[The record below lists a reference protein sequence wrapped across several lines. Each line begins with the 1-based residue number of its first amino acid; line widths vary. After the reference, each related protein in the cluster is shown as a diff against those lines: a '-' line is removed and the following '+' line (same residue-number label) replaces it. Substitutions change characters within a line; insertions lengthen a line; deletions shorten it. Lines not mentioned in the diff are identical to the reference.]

1 MKWQK
6 IIGWFLAI
14 SYGVGSP
21 VFGIVEFRT
30 GIFSQ
35 RFDYSSEFL
44 FLVTG
49 AQFVCALLLLS
60 KRTAPWSAALL
71 TVFSLG
77 AVYSHFKI
85 GSPLTAIPS
94 AILTAMQ
101 VWYGYRI
108 YRQNQES
115 E

>member
-6 IIGWFLAI
+6 IIGWFLTIA
-14 SYGVGSP
+14 YGVGSP

-35 RFDYSSEFL
+35 RFDYSPEFL
-44 FLVTG
+44 FFVT
-49 AQFVCALLLLS
+49 ATQFVCALLLFFRRL
-60 KRTAPWSAALL
+60 APWSAALL

-85 GSPLTAIPS
+85 GSPFTAIPS
-94 AILTAMQ
+94 AIFTAMQ

-108 YRQNQES
+108 YRQNQEL